1 MSVGNI
7 KTIQV
12 GQYAAHATASGAV
25 PPAIS
30 ADDWNQARKKY
41 VVCYCAVDAAASTD
55 IERALFTVTPNHTGG
70 IVLFGAYILPDA
82 AVTLDAS
89 HYTTLQLGTRPQAG
103 GGSQTAIGTA
113 ITTAATSWVALSQ
126 VALYSNLAG
135 VAIAQNLTITLA
147 KTHTGNGVAIP
158 NMRVVLEFAE
168 A

>member
-7 KTIQV
+7 KTIMT
-12 GQYAAHATASGAV
+12 GQYAAHATGSSLV
-25 PPAIS
+25 PPTIVA
-30 ADDWNQARKKY
+30 ADWDQARKKY
-41 VVCYCAVDAAASTD
+41 VVCYCAADATAATD
-55 IERALFTVTPNHTGG
+55 IERALFTVTPNHSGG
-70 IVLFGAYILPDA
+70 ILLFGAWILPDA

-126 VALYSNLAG
+126 VALYSNTAG
-135 VAIAQNLTITLA
+135 VAVAQNLTITLA